1 MLLVRSGLK
10 KLKNFKLPLVQNDE
24 DVVNVLPNY
33 KVREVPLTNQ
43 GLQSVASM
51 IPPRANIIKLF
62 TSVNYEFL

>member
-10 KLKNFKLPLVQNDE
+10 KVKNFKLPLVQNDE
-24 DVVNVLPNY
+24 DVVNVLPIH

-43 GLQSVASM
+43 ELQSVAST
-51 IPPRANIIKLF
+51 IPPGANVIKLF